1 MKTSILAL
9 TMFALG
15 TALCAQPAPQPPE
28 AGGSGSPST
37 KAPRAMDTAARS
49 NMLAKTGGIVLSPIE
64 GPSMLI
70 LNLQKRVAASAINAT
85 VDQFQKLMRLP
96 VTLKAKAS
104 DEPVTE
110 ALKALLNKDTAVVVV
125 ITDSPGYPSLLVAPE
140 SRWVLVNVA
149 ALDGAGC
156 SAERLADRSLKELWR
171 AVGFLMGAAHSTNEH
186 CVLKP
191 VFSPADLDAL
201 ETRTLCPEPFGKIM
215 DQAKKLGMKLQR
227 MTTYRKAVEEGWAP
241 SPTNDFQKAIWNE
254 LKK

>member
-9 TMFALG
+9 TMLSLG
-15 TALCAQPAPQPPE
+15 AALCAQTAPQPSE
-28 AGGSGSPST
+28 AGGGPST
-37 KAPRAMDTAARS
+37 KVPRAIDPAVRS
-49 NMLAKTGGIVLSPIE
+49 NMLAKTGGIVLSPVE
-64 GPSMLI
+64 GPSMLV
-70 LNLQKRVAASAINAT
+70 LNLQTRVATVALNAT
-85 VDQFQKLMRLP
+85 VEQFQKLMRLP
-96 VTLKAKAS
+96 VLLKAKAS
-104 DEPVTE
+104 EEPVTE
-110 ALKALLNKDTAVVVV
+110 ALKALLNKDTAAVVV
-125 ITDSPGYPSLLVAPE
+125 IADSPGYPSLLVAPE

-149 ALDGAGC
+149 ALDGEGC
-156 SAERLADRSLKELWR
+156 SAERLAERTLKELWR
-171 AVGFLMGAAHSTNEH
+171 AVGYLMGAAYSTNEH

-191 VFSPADLDAL
+191 VFSAADLDAL